1 LNNRVKQRN
10 ILTLLLKSESDI
22 LTARRRARQVALVLG
37 FNAQDQTRI
46 STAVSEIV
54 RNAVVH
60 AGGGKVDFCV
70 DDSKPPYVLAINVSD
85 RGPGIPDVENFPD
98 EHDVQTGFACARR
111 LVDSL
116 KIEPSEHGGSTVLI
130 EKVLPSR
137 LYPFSAHEIDA
148 LAATLSKVVVVSPLD
163 EAQQQNQELLVA
175 LDLLSQKQRQLDFA
189 YSELKLRNA
198 DLSKANS
205 EIQTLN
211 DSLEIKVAE
220 RTKELARA
228 RDEAIRANELK
239 SQFVANISHEIR
251 TPMSGIL
258 GLSELLC
265 DELTGESQETARY
278 VHKSA
283 QDLMKLVNDLLDMSK
298 LEAGKIEMQKEVFE
312 VDEIVS
318 DVLMAFNVSA
328 SSKDI
333 VLRKNMHSFPPGKV
347 GGFGSRIRQVLQN
360 LVQNAIKFT
369 DAGSV
374 TVSVTETH
382 LEDTVSYVKF
392 SVNDTGP
399 GISEEDQKKLF
410 QLFVQ
415 VDGSTTRRYGG
426 TGLGLALS
434 KRFVEL
440 MGGAI
445 GIEST
450 VGVGSTFWFTIPIDT
465 EGVQCQIQS
474 P

>member
-1 LNNRVKQRN
+1 
-10 ILTLLLKSESDI
+10 LTLLLNSESDI

-37 FNAQDQTRI
+37 FNGQDQTRI

-70 DDSKPPYVLAINVSD
+70 DDSKPPYALAIIVSD
-85 RGPGIPDVENFPD
+85 RGPGIPNMEKFPD
-98 EHDVQTGFACARR
+98 EYDVQTGVACARR

-116 KIEPSEHGGSTVLI
+116 KIEPSEQGGSTVLI

-137 LYPFSAHEIDA
+137 VDPFSAQEIDA
-148 LAATLSKVVVVSPLD
+148 LTASLSKVVVASPLD

-175 LDLLSQKQRQLDFA
+175 LDLLSQKQRQLDNA
-189 YSELKLRNA
+189 YSELKLRNT

-205 EIQTLN
+205 EIQSLN
-211 DSLEIKVAE
+211 SSLEIKVAE
-220 RTKELARA
+220 RTRELARA

-265 DELTGESQETARY
+265 DELSGEAQETALY

-283 QDLMKLVNDLLDMSK
+283 LDLMNLVNDLLDISK
-298 LEAGKIEMQKEVFE
+298 LEAGKIEMQKETFE
-312 VDEIVS
+312 IEQVVS
-318 DVLMAFNVSA
+318 DVLAAFNVSA
-328 SSKDI
+328 SSKNI
-333 VLRKNMHSFPPGKV
+333 TLSKNMHSFPAGKV

-374 TVSVTETH
+374 NVSVWETH
-382 LEDTVSYVKF
+382 VEKNVSFVKF
-392 SVNDTGP
+392 AVKDTGP
-399 GISEEDQKKLF
+399 GISEADQKRLF

-445 GIEST
+445 GIDST
-450 VGVGSTFWFTIPIDT
+450 VGVGSTFWFTIPIDVGA
-465 EGVQCQIQS
+465 ECQV
-474 P
+474 